1 MFLSELKEQTRKE
14 INRLLDSKVVLEN
27 ERLIYLK
34 SETRVNEMIN
44 ELRKMPDNDSIG
56 SYDFRHLFKRLIIV
70 NRTRLIFV
78 IGSDDMD
85 KVPLNPNAIPMMF
98 IENYSYKVRATK
110 YNCSFGIYIN
120 KIEKARPR

>member
-34 SETRVNEMIN
+34 SETRVNEIIN

-56 SYDFRHLFKRLIIV
+56 SF
-70 NRTRLIFV
+70 
-78 IGSDDMD
+78 
-85 KVPLNPNAIPMMF
+85 P
-98 IENYSYKVRATK
+98 
-110 YNCSFGIYIN
+110 
-120 KIEKARPR
+120 